1 MKIIKK
7 SIFVIIPFILVT
19 LFSCQPR
26 VTKHGNFFNPE
37 NIQLIKKTKLNKSEV
52 IEIFGEPTVKSTFS
66 DNVWYYITLVQHEK
80 AYFEIKNLENKVL
93 IITFD
98 ENQVVKKYIEDGNH
112 GGKGSEAHKAAVTG
126 DTVGDPYKDTSGPA
140 VNPMIKITNI
150 VALLLLAFL
159 AH

>member
-1 MKIIKK
+1 MKFTKK
-7 SIFVIIPFILVT
+7 SIFVVIPLFLIT
-19 LFSCQPR
+19 LLSCQPR
-26 VTKHGNFFNPE
+26 VTKHGNFYNSD

-98 ENQVVKKYIEDGNH
+98 ENQVVKKYKILNEDDS
-112 GGKGSEAHKAAVTG
+112 SE
-126 DTVGDPYKDTSGPA
+126 
-140 VNPMIKITNI
+140 INI
-150 VALLLLAFL
+150 SYPKEAYNQNGENSLIQEFFSMFTRRLNAP
-159 AH
+159 